1 MDQETKRLY
10 TVAMRLYEEGKIKE
24 SIEALKQVVGI
35 YPEYP
40 DVHNALGLVY
50 SLAGN
55 HTEAIKYFRKATELN
70 PSYIEAYVNLAIVY
84 NEQCEFE
91 EAIKAFETAARL
103 ETMEKGFS
111 PKLKA
116 ELANSYAQ
124 LGDTYYELQ
133 DYDNAKHE
141 YEKAAGLAPT
151 FLDIKLKL
159 AKTYVQL
166 GEYTAAEN
174 SIFYIIKENA
184 GYMEAKTTLGLC
196 YYRQHRFDE
205 AKKEWQEVLRQDPLN
220 IKARSYLNM
229 LKEKEDD

>member
-10 TVAMRLYEEGKIKE
+10 ADAMHLYEEGKIKE
-24 SIEALKQVVGI
+24 SIEALKQVVSI

-50 SLAGN
+50 SMAGD
-55 HTEAIKYFRKATELN
+55 HAEAIKYFRKATELN

-133 DYDNAKHE
+133 DYENAKDE
-141 YEKAAGLAPT
+141 YVKAAAFAPT
-151 FLDIKLKL
+151 FLDVKLKL
-159 AKTYVQL
+159 AKTNVQL
-166 GEYTAAEN
+166 GEYAAAEN
-174 SIFYIIKENA
+174 LILDIMKENA
-184 GYMEAKTTLGLC
+184 SYMEARTTLGLC
-196 YYRQHRFDE
+196 YYRQHRFDD
-205 AKKEWQEVLRQDPLN
+205 ARNEWQEVLRRDPMN

-229 LKEKEDD
+229 LKEKHDG